1 MKQTRRIFIKKTGQ
15 VVAGLGLV
23 SGIPLISSCGSPSAN
38 VDQELEKGAEKEVEK
53 ASTGELFFKIS
64 LAQWSLNKSLFAG
77 EMDNLDFAAKAKNDF
92 GIEAVEYVNQFFKD
106 KAEDQTYLAEMKKR
120 AADNGVK
127 SLLIMIDGEGGLGDT
142 DDAKRK
148 QAVENHYKWVEAAKF
163 LGCHSIRVNAYG
175 EGTAADVAKAA
186 VDGLGSLAEFAAKS
200 GMNVIVEN
208 HGGYSSNGMW
218 LTNVMNEIHR
228 TNCGTLPDFGNFCL
242 KQTQEENWQD
252 RKCLDEYDRYKGVR
266 EMMPL
271 AKAVSAK
278 THDFDE
284 NGNETHTDYKKMM
297 QIVKDAGY
305 TGYVGVEYEGREMP
319 AEDGIRATKALL
331 ERVGKELS

>member
-23 SGIPLISSCGSPSAN
+23 TGIPLLTSCGAPPTN
-38 VDQELEKGAEKEVEK
+38 TAEETTDNQPAKQN
-53 ASTGELFFKIS
+53 AAELFFKIS
-64 LAQWSLNKSLFAG
+64 LAQWSLHKTFFDGKL
-77 EMDNLDFAAKAKNDF
+77 DNLDFAAKAKNDF
-92 GIEAVEYVNQFFKD
+92 GIEAIEYVNQFFKD

-148 QAVENHYKWVEAAKF
+148 EAVENHYKWVEAAKF

-175 EGTAADVAKAA
+175 EGMAADVGKAA
-186 VDGLGSLAEFAAKS
+186 INGLGSLAEFAAKS
-200 GMNVIVEN
+200 DINVIVEN

-218 LTNVMNEIHR
+218 LSNVMKQINLP
-228 TNCGTLPDFGNFCL
+228 NCGTLPDFGNFCL
-242 KQTQEENWQD
+242 KQTEEEKWAD
-252 RKCLDEYDRYKGVR
+252 RTCLDEYDRYKGVR
-266 EMMPL
+266 ELMPH

-278 THDFDE
+278 SHDFDE
-284 NGNETHTDYKKMM
+284 NGNETKTDYKQMLE
-297 QIVKDAGY
+297 IVKNAGY
-305 TGYVGVEYEGREMP
+305 TGYIGVEYEGSKLS
-319 AEDGIRATKALL
+319 EDEGIKATKALL
-331 ERVGKELS
+331 ERAGKSLG